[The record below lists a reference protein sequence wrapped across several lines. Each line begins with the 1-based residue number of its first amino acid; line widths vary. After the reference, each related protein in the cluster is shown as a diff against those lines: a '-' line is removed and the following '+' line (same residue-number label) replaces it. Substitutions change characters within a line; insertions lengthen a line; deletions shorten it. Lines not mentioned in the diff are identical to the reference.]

1 MNLDPFGRHSDDEL
15 WRALE
20 LAHLKDFILNTD
32 EKLEFLCAEDGKNL
46 R

>member
-1 MNLDPFGRHSDDEL
+1 MNLDPFGKHSNDEI

-20 LAHLKDFILNTD
+20 LAHLKDFISNQN
-32 EKLEFLCAEDGKNL
+32 EKLEFICEEDGKNL